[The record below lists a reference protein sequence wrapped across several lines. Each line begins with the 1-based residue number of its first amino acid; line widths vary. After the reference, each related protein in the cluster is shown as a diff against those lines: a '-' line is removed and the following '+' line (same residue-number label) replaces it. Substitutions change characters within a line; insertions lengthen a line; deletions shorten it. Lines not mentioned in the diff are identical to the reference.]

1 MIIATQ
7 RPSID
12 VITGIIKANIPSRI
26 AFAVSSAIDSRTILD
41 MGGAERLFWLFT
53 GSINIT
59 LKGPAYILDFSLY
72 NDPAKEGEDSDNPL
86 KSISEM
92 GVYCCVPAEDINKIK
107 ENMTVWIGNTKGY
120 VARINPEYRT
130 YDQIYSIFQ
139 SQTDV
144 LNIQK
149 DEKYYV
155 VIVALSDE
163 EMGFSNYTIV
173 LDTVTPAEYLF
184 GGHNE

>member
-1 MIIATQ
+1 MPNKNLSPNSASEQSDDYMKAPKVHGWIIA
-7 RPSID
+7 
-12 VITGIIKANIPSRI
+12 A
-26 AFAVSSAIDSRTILD
+26 AVLVLTA
-41 MGGAERLFWLFT
+41 GVLFWLFT

-120 VARINPEYRT
+120 VARINPECRT
-130 YDQIYSIFQ
+130 YDQFYSIFQ

-155 VIVALSDE
+155 VIVALSNAE
-163 EMGFSNYTIV
+163 TGFSNYTIV
-173 LDTVTPAEYLF
+173 LDTITPAEYLF
-184 GGHNE
+184 GGYHE